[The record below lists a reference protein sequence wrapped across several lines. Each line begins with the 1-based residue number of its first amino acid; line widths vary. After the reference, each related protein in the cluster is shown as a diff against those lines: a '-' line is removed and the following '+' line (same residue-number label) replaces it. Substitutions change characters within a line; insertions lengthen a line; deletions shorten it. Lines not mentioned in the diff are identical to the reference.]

1 MKPLTDPAT
10 ASQFD
15 AEPIQEGQPKYKYPR
30 DLKPRSRMPRKNWP
44 NPENS
49 SREPKPLDR

>member
-1 MKPLTDPAT
+1 MKPQTDPAT

-30 DLKPRSRMPRKNWP
+30 DVKPRSRMPRTNWSII
-44 NPENS
+44 EKI
-49 SREPKPLDR
+49 SREAKL